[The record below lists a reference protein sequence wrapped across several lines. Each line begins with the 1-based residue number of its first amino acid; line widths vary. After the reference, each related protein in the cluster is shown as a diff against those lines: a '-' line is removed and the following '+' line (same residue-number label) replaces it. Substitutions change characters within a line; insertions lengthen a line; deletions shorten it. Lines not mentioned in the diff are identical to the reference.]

1 MKEKK
6 PRLSRY
12 IGGKKM
18 TPQKLWRNNIILF
31 MALFLII
38 FVVPSMPGQNNTLV
52 TILLSVIIFS
62 GVFAADFE
70 QGFFRILLAIAVVV
84 SGLFLLGYLL
94 PDFWHLRAISF
105 FLTVLTLILY
115 TISLIYHIAQ
125 ARQVDKATL
134 FVAINSYLLI
144 GLTGSI
150 LLIIIDLFQPGAVID
165 MGVQEND
172 LHTYFYFGFVTLT
185 TLGYGD
191 ISPDG
196 ALARSVSV
204 FIALTGQLY
213 LVIIMAL
220 IIGKFLKD

>member
-1 MKEKK
+1 
-6 PRLSRY
+6 
-12 IGGKKM
+12 M
-18 TPQKLWRNNIILF
+18 TTQKLWRNNIILF
-31 MALFLII
+31 LALFLII
-38 FVVPSMPGQNNTLV
+38 FVVPILPSTNNSLV
-52 TILLSVIIFS
+52 NILLGVVIIF

-70 QGFFRILLAIAVVV
+70 TRYFRVLLGIAVIVAC
-84 SGLFLLGYLL
+84 LFFLGSILR
-94 PDFWHLRAISF
+94 DFWHLRTISF
-105 FLTVLTLILY
+105 FLAVVTMILY

-125 ARQVDKATL
+125 AKKVDKATL

-144 GLTGSI
+144 GMTGSI
-150 LLIIIDLFQPGAVID
+150 LLIIIDVFQPGSVID
-165 MGVQEND
+165 LQVQNND

-196 ALARSVSV
+196 ALARSAST

>member
-1 MKEKK
+1 
-6 PRLSRY
+6 
-12 IGGKKM
+12 M
-18 TPQKLWRNNIILF
+18 TTQKLWRNNIILF
-31 MALFLII
+31 LALFLII
-38 FVVPSMPGQNNTLV
+38 FVVPILPSTNNSLV
-52 TILLSVIIFS
+52 NILLGVVIIF

-70 QGFFRILLAIAVVV
+70 TRYFRVLLGIAVIVAC
-84 SGLFLLGYLL
+84 LFFLGSILR
-94 PDFWHLRAISF
+94 DFWHLRTISF
-105 FLTVLTLILY
+105 FLAVVTLILY

-125 ARQVDKATL
+125 AKKVDKATL

-144 GLTGSI
+144 GMTGSI
-150 LLIIIDLFQPGAVID
+150 LLIIIDVFQPGSVID
-165 MGVQEND
+165 LQVQNND

-196 ALARSVSV
+196 ALARSTST

>member
-1 MKEKK
+1 
-6 PRLSRY
+6 
-12 IGGKKM
+12 M
-18 TPQKLWRNNIILF
+18 TTQKLWRNNIILF
-31 MALFLII
+31 LALFLII
-38 FVVPSMPGQNNTLV
+38 FIAPILPANNNILV
-52 TILLSVIIFS
+52 NILLGVVIIF
-62 GVFAADFE
+62 GAFAADFE
-70 QGFFRILLAIAVVV
+70 TRFFRILLGIAVMVA
-84 SGLFLLGYLL
+84 SLFFLGTILK
-94 PDFWHLRAISF
+94 DFWHLRTISF
-105 FLTVLTLILY
+105 FLAVITLILY

-125 ARQVDKATL
+125 AKKVDKATL

-144 GLTGSI
+144 GMTGSI
-150 LLIIIDLFQPGAVID
+150 LLIIIDVFQPGSVID
-165 MGVQEND
+165 LQIQDND

-196 ALARSVSV
+196 ALARSVST